1 MSQFDCSW
9 RRHQAIKPTRYLRTS
24 SRPKKQW
31 QIEQNS
37 NHTTKIIRLMMK
49 LERGW
54 LKNGPITKFGWCS
67 FSSWLNFLHPGK
79 TKRENAAVLLHST
92 RKWAQSE
99 LVTLWRLSLHVG
111 CLRRRLS
118 SELLWFDSR
127 LQSLSCCATDVKK
140 SQNPETPCSLRIWT
154 TTHTVFAWKKSNFCS
169 TRINY
174 LRLGSLLWIEN
185 RLRRS
190 IL

>member
-9 RRHQAIKPTRYLRTS
+9 RRHQAIKPTRFLRTS

-79 TKRENAAVLLHST
+79 TKRENAVVLLHST

-118 SELLWFDSR
+118 SEWLWFDSR
-127 LQSLSCCATDVKK
+127 LRSLSCCSAERCEEVAEPRNAMQFEDLDNHSHSVRMEEI
-140 SQNPETPCSLRIWT
+140 Q
-154 TTHTVFAWKKSNFCS
+154 
-169 TRINY
+169 
-174 LRLGSLLWIEN
+174 LLFDKD
-185 RLRRS
+185 
-190 IL
+190 